1 MAGRAVGRPRPP
13 RATSRYPCRPM
24 RALLAVGGLLAV
36 LGLGLMIVGVQQ
48 QISFA
53 GCGERC
59 VQPSSLPVTGG
70 ILRVAGGRRLLF
82 GGAFVV
88 GWGLA
93 ASHAARVLH
102 PAPDQLVERRRLREV
117 GLRGRARAVTWTE
130 PGTSPTGEPLL
141 DVDLSIEL
149 PGRPPYRAQHRI
161 AVARRHLSR
170 LCSGRARPGRGG
182 AAA

>member
-53 GCGERC
+53 GGGERC
-59 VQPSSLPVTGG
+59 VQTSSFPVTVG
-70 ILRVAGGRRLLF
+70 ILLLV

-88 GWGLA
+88 VWGLA